1 MMSSIFEFK
10 DIEPQLTE
18 EQKIDLKHEIKL
30 AMRNKEKKDGIQAV
44 QFGDFGRKIAILTSG
59 KVLFVP
65 EEDKLGCCP
74 ECGKVN
80 Q

>member
-1 MMSSIFEFK
+1 MGKIFEFK

-30 AMRNKEKKDGIQAV
+30 AMRDKKMQAIQI
-44 QFGDFGRKIAILTSG
+44 GDFGKKIAILTSG
-59 KVLFVP
+59 KMLFVP
-65 EEDKLGCCP
+65 EEPPEICCS
-74 ECGKVN
+74 ECGKAK